1 MLYYC
6 CCAHNRK
13 GLNRATPTEE
23 AAMIR
28 EQRITII
35 RITRPTRQNVND
47 ELKWLGHSL
56 GLFSERDKD
65 SSLYRL
71 FVELIKSSKSSRPMT
86 SDELAMRLD
95 LTRGTVVHHLN
106 KLLESGIVIEDRNRY
121 ALRVANLEVLIDE
134 LRKDIRRAMDNLKE
148 IARQIDEELKL

>member
-1 MLYYC
+1 
-6 CCAHNRK
+6 
-13 GLNRATPTEE
+13 
-23 AAMIR
+23 MIR

-35 RITRPTRQNVND
+35 RISRPNRQNVND

-71 FVELIKSSKSSRPMT
+71 FVELIKSGRLSQPVT
-86 SDELAMRLD
+86 SDELARKLD
-95 LTRGTVVHHLN
+95 LSRGTVVHHLN
-106 KLLESGIVIEDRNRY
+106 KLLECGIVVAERNRY
-121 ALRVANLEVLIDE
+121 ALRVRNLEVLIDE
-134 LRKDIRRAMDNLKE
+134 LRKDVRRAMDDLKE

>member
-1 MLYYC
+1 
-6 CCAHNRK
+6 
-13 GLNRATPTEE
+13 
-23 AAMIR
+23 MIR

-35 RITRPTRQNVND
+35 RISRPNRQNVND

-71 FVELIKSSKSSRPMT
+71 FVELIKSCKSSRQMT
-86 SDELAMRLD
+86 SDELARRLD

-106 KLLESGIVIEDRNRY
+106 KLLESGIVVEDRNRY

-134 LRKDIRRAMDNLKE
+134 LRKDVRRAMGDLKE

>member
-1 MLYYC
+1 
-6 CCAHNRK
+6 
-13 GLNRATPTEE
+13 
-23 AAMIR
+23 MIR

-35 RITRPTRQNVND
+35 RISRPARQNVND

-71 FVELIKSSKSSRPMT
+71 FVELLKNCRGNRPVT
-86 SDELAMRLD
+86 SDELARRLD

-106 KLLESGIVIEDRNRY
+106 KLLESGIVVEGKNRY

-134 LRKDIRRAMDNLKE
+134 LRKDVQRTMDDLKE
-148 IARQIDEELKL
+148 IARQIDEGLRL

>member
-1 MLYYC
+1 
-6 CCAHNRK
+6 
-13 GLNRATPTEE
+13 
-23 AAMIR
+23 MIR

-35 RITRPTRQNVND
+35 RITRPIRQNVND

-134 LRKDIRRAMDNLKE
+134 LRKDVRRAMDNLKE

>member
-1 MLYYC
+1 
-6 CCAHNRK
+6 
-13 GLNRATPTEE
+13 
-23 AAMIR
+23 MIR

-35 RITRPTRQNVND
+35 RISRPNRQNVND

-71 FVELIKSSKSSRPMT
+71 FVELIKSCKNSRQMT
-86 SDELAMRLD
+86 SDELARRLD

-121 ALRVANLEVLIDE
+121 ALRVGNLEVLIDE
-134 LRKDIRRAMDNLKE
+134 LRKDVRRAMDDLKD

>member
-1 MLYYC
+1 
-6 CCAHNRK
+6 
-13 GLNRATPTEE
+13 
-23 AAMIR
+23 MIR

-35 RITRPTRQNVND
+35 RITRPARQNVND

-134 LRKDIRRAMDNLKE
+134 LRKDVRRAMDSLKE

>member
-1 MLYYC
+1 MI
-6 CCAHNRK
+6 
-13 GLNRATPTEE
+13 
-23 AAMIR
+23 IR

-35 RITRPTRQNVND
+35 RTSMPRQGNVND

-71 FVELIKSSKSSRPMT
+71 FVELIKSRRGNQLLT
-86 SDELAMRLD
+86 SDELAHRIGLS
-95 LTRGTVVHHLN
+95 RGTVVHHLN
-106 KLLESGIVIEDRNRY
+106 KLLESGIVVSDRNRY
-121 ALRVANLEVLIDE
+121 VLRVANLEVLIDE
-134 LRKDIRRAMDNLKE
+134 LKKDLKRAMGDLRE

>member
-1 MLYYC
+1 
-6 CCAHNRK
+6 
-13 GLNRATPTEE
+13 
-23 AAMIR
+23 MIR

-35 RITRPTRQNVND
+35 RISRPARQNVND

-71 FVELIKSSKSSRPMT
+71 FVELIKCRKGDHAVT
-86 SDELAMRLD
+86 SDELATRLD

-106 KLLESGIVIEDRNRY
+106 KLLESGIVIGERNRY
-121 ALRVANLEVLIDE
+121 ALRVENLEVLIDE
-134 LRKDIRRAMDNLKE
+134 LRKDVRRAMDDLKE

>member
-1 MLYYC
+1 
-6 CCAHNRK
+6 
-13 GLNRATPTEE
+13 
-23 AAMIR
+23 MIR

-35 RITRPTRQNVND
+35 RISRPARQSVND

-71 FVELIKSSKSSRPMT
+71 FVELIKSSKSSRGSHPAT
-86 SDELAMRLD
+86 SDELARRLD

-106 KLLESGIVIEDRNRY
+106 KLLESGIVVEDRNRY
-121 ALRVANLEVLIDE
+121 ALRVNNLEILIDE
-134 LRKDIRRAMDNLKE
+134 LRKDVRRAMDSLKE